1 MGRIIIEYCGGWGY
15 GGPANRLKKAIVEH
29 IPGLEVEC
37 ISAGK
42 MTSKIEVYWVSGDER
57 KAIWSNGKAATEEN
71 HKEIVNL
78 IKQHMWAQKSSKNWK
93 LSVKWR

>member
-15 GGPANRLKKAIVEH
+15 GGPANRLKKAIAEH

-42 MTSKIEVYWVSGDER
+42 MTSKSRFIGSQVMKKKPSGRTER
-57 KAIWSNGKAATEEN
+57 LSLRKITKKLFIWLSNTCE
-71 HKEIVNL
+71 HKKV
-78 IKQHMWAQKSSKNWK
+78 QKIGIY
-93 LSVKWR
+93 R